1 MNSCALGSVGFTD
14 FERRRR
20 SAHRLPKILFR
31 TCRPPMRQ
39 DQHRCRHSNVASCI
53 CMLHAL
59 GFHVACAV
67 ARNTAA
73 MVQAETMCMLS
84 LPQRLSH
91 VAKAILAYSHWYVLE
106 STRTGTYSG
115 VLALVRTREYSHWYV
130 FEITAVVRTVFI
142 PQDLRG
148 GSLSMLSRQRKSNP
162 TVRQCSGRAPIRSIR
177 SNRSNRSIG
186 YSCGVEPLAVTLERT
201 DGLCIDPSIGVTE
214 SLTHSVHCAALRLV
228 RTLPVTSQDCGPTGG
243 L

>member
-1 MNSCALGSVGFTD
+1 MPSLSDKAKCASVTEATKPLPQHLNRNNWNSCALGSVGFTD

-53 CMLHAL
+53 LY
-59 GFHVACAV
+59 VACSGFPRRMCCCTQHGSHGAGRDNV
-67 ARNTAA
+67 HAELATTAEPCR
-73 MVQAETMCMLS
+73 Q
-84 LPQRLSH
+84 SH
-91 VAKAILAYSHWYVLE
+91 P
-106 STRTGTYSG
+106 R

-148 GSLSMLSRQRKSNP
+148 LSLSMLSRQRKSNP
-162 TVRQCSGRAPIRSIR
+162 DGPTDSAPCAE
-177 SNRSNRSIG
+177 SIG
-186 YSCGVEPLAVTLERT
+186 SVGRSATVAANVER
-201 DGLCIDPSIGVTE
+201 
-214 SLTHSVHCAALRLV
+214 R
-228 RTLPVTSQDCGPTGG
+228 
-243 L
+243 